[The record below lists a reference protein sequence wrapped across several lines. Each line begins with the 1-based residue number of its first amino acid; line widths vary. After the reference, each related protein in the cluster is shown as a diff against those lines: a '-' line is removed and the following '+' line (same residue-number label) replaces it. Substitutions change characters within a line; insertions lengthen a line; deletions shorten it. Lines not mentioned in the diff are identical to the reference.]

1 MHHHTHTHLSQENF
15 FRRSLLLCSD
25 QSKLSLVAISL
36 GNCEGGDGFPGFFF
50 LSCKEIVSRGCVV
63 FSQTWMSSNNLLSLY
78 PPLADILSLPY
89 IRPVL
94 S

>member
-36 GNCEGGDGFPGFFF
+36 GNCEGGDGFHGFFF
-50 LSCKEIVSRGCVV
+50 LELQRNCVAWLRS
-63 FSQTWMSSNNLLSLY
+63 FLTNL
-78 PPLADILSLPY
+78 DEF
-89 IRPVL
+89 
-94 S
+94 